1 MRQQLNVRTFSPHC
15 SLSSSMLHAWALR
28 KGWTCHCNSFEV
40 FKNFIF
46 QLMSSDPDPVEEDL
60 LYMIKT
66 LFFFF
71 SVDSIFFHVHCFPG
85 INSES
90 NFSFLICCGVWKFS
104 TRWFSLNSHHPA
116 WFPRWA
122 EHSFAC
128 SLTASDVA
136 ERQSIAP
143 EKFEVSKG

>member
-71 SVDSIFFHVHCFPG
+71 QLTV
-85 INSES
+85 
-90 NFSFLICCGVWKFS
+90 FSSMFIVFQAL
-104 TRWFSLNSHHPA
+104 TL
-116 WFPRWA
+116 
-122 EHSFAC
+122 
-128 SLTASDVA
+128 SLTLASWYAVESGSSLQDDSVWTATIQHGFHA
-136 ERQSIAP
+136 EQSI
-143 EKFEVSKG
+143 VLLVL